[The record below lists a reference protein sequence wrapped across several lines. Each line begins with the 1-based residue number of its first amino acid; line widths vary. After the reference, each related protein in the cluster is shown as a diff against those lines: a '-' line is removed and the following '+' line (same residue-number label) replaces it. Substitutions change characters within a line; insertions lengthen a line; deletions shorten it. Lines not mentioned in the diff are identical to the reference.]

1 MQVEIRTAV
10 IHPRNSVEQH
20 ANVARV
26 YSCKPVAY
34 SLESE
39 RELTKATLEAYVD
52 FYEDAGIGWVE
63 VRECISKVNTMNFDE
78 LTKLQEDWNIE
89 LGGYD
94 TQEVINTATEF

>member
-63 VRECISKVNTMNFDE
+63 VRESISKVNTMNFDE

>member
-10 IHPRNSVEQH
+10 IHPRHHFGQH
-20 ANVARV
+20 ANVVRV

-34 SLESE
+34 SLDAE

-52 FYEDAGIGWVE
+52 SGTYDDEVE
-63 VRECISKVNTMNFDE
+63 RPKCISKVNTMNFDE